1 MSSHPSLRLGAL
13 LLLAAAGAA
22 PLGAFAGGNQF
33 LQRNLVAN
41 TDAYAP
47 QIVDPTLINAW
58 GIAIRPA
65 GLGGHFWVTANTT
78 GVSTQWVGDVGTF
91 PLYQD
96 DLRFVSV
103 PGPTL
108 GPGVTPSQPIIQPGT
123 PTGVVFNGGSDFVVT
138 QGSITAPAKF
148 IFSTDNGV
156 ISGWTERRNPDGSF
170 DRPHDAV
177 TTIDRSADGTQFFG
191 VGLDATGG
199 RLYAAN
205 FGENPGMQIYDGTWS
220 DITASYAGTDLGMNP
235 FVTDGY
241 QPFNVQALDDRLF
254 VAYAKYGTPGEE
266 ETGDGLGRVAEFTFD
281 GALVRTWGDGTGLN
295 APWGVAIAPEGFG
308 DFGGHLGPA
317 VRQRR
322 EPRRSTPAV
331 LRRRPR
337 RRDGRPVRQPRSA
350 SGARAVDMGCAGDRP
365 WSARPGCR
373 ACFAAR
379 AGTRR
384 HRKSLKQPFGFGGD
398 ETCALRVASSRGV
411 VGPRASS
418 PLRAGA
424 HGRCRQ
430 RDPQPIGSPRFCPMR
445 HITPLGSISTKSR
458 MRHGRFCGGMAR
470 TP

>member
-308 DFGGHLGPA
+308 DFGGHLLVSNFGDGTIAAFDPDTLAFVDFLRDAGGDVIAIEGIWGLQFGNGESLGEAHRLYFAAGPEDETAGLFGSLEVHPVPEPSTWAALAIGLGLLGPA
-317 VRQRR
+317 
-322 EPRRSTPAV
+322 
-331 LRRRPR
+331 
-337 RRDGRPVRQPRSA
+337 
-350 SGARAVDMGCAGDRP
+350 
-365 WSARPGCR
+365 
-373 ACFAAR
+373 AAR
-379 AGTRR
+379 ASRR
-384 HRKSLKQPFGFGGD
+384 AR
-398 ETCALRVASSRGV
+398 ARGV
-411 VGPRASS
+411 TAS
-418 PLRAGA
+418 R
-424 HGRCRQ
+424 
-430 RDPQPIGSPRFCPMR
+430 
-445 HITPLGSISTKSR
+445 
-458 MRHGRFCGGMAR
+458 
-470 TP
+470 